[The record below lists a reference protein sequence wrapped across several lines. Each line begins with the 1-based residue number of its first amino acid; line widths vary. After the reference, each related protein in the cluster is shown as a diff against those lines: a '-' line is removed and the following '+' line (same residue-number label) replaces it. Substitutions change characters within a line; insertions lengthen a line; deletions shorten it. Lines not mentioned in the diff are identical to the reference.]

1 MTKEKKGVYEENGR
15 IAGWAN
21 ALRIICNIFK
31 VFSIIGIVLLAFV
44 LILIPKMAS
53 EIKIDDKKIELFG
66 QKIEY
71 SFKEVDFLTIR
82 IDGKEQ
88 TINTKDVYKYINLAD
103 IENINV
109 KKVGNILM
117 IDIVLI
123 MITCVIEFMI
133 FNMLSIMLS
142 RIREEEKAFVEDGHK
157 VIQKVMW
164 YAIAMKVIGMV
175 VGLCTSIAFA
185 STNFK
190 YSVNIDLEFV
200 LAMCILY
207 FVSLL
212 YKRGE
217 DLENK

>member
-1 MTKEKKGVYEENGR
+1 MNKEKKEVYEENGR

-44 LILIPKMAS
+44 LILIPKMTS

-71 SFKEVDFLTIR
+71 SFKAVDFFTIR

-88 TINTKDVYKYINLAD
+88 TINTKDVYKSINLAD

-133 FNMLSIMLS
+133 FNMLSIIS
-142 RIREEEKAFVEDGHK
+142 
-157 VIQKVMW
+157 
-164 YAIAMKVIGMV
+164 
-175 VGLCTSIAFA
+175 S
-185 STNFK
+185 
-190 YSVNIDLEFV
+190 
-200 LAMCILY
+200 
-207 FVSLL
+207 
-212 YKRGE
+212 
-217 DLENK
+217 

>member
-1 MTKEKKGVYEENGR
+1 MNKEKKEVYEENGR

-44 LILIPKMAS
+44 LILIPKMTS

-88 TINTKDVYKYINLAD
+88 TINTKDVYKSINLAD

-133 FNMLSIMLS
+133 FNMLSIMLN

-190 YSVNIDLEFV
+190 YSVNINLEFV

-217 DLENK
+217 NLENK

>member
-44 LILIPKMAS
+44 LILIPKMTS

-142 RIREEEKAFVEDGHK
+142 RIREEEKAFVKDGHK

-217 DLENK
+217 NLENK